1 MTRVLMLVL
10 AGSFAGC
17 ATTAASTTQ
26 AITKELTA
34 SDFYPLAVGN
44 RWVYDSNMLGEKG
57 TDEIKLVREAEGFI
71 VDSNDSKLA
80 ADAYGVRDDK
90 RYLLRNPVALGTRW
104 TNVVSVSSVERYE
117 IISAGQPCDA
127 PAGSFENC
135 VVVQSK
141 NRVKAGLDLVMEMT
155 FAPKVGI
162 VRIITE
168 LDDNGRRVR
177 QTSRALVSW
186 TLGAPP
192 ARR

>member
-1 MTRVLMLVL
+1 M
-10 AGSFAGC
+10 
-17 ATTAASTTQ
+17 
-26 AITKELTA
+26 
-34 SDFYPLAVGN
+34 GN
-44 RWVYDSNMLGEKG
+44 RWVYDANMLGQKG
-57 TDEIKLVREAEGFI
+57 TDEIRLVRQAEGFI

-80 ADAYGVRDDK
+80 ADAYGVRDDR

-104 TNVVSVSSVERYE
+104 TNVVSVSSVEHYE

-135 VVVQSK
+135 VVVQSR
-141 NRVKAGLDLVMEMT
+141 NRVKEGLDLVMEMT

-162 VRIITE
+162 VRIVTE

-186 TLGAPP
+186 TLSP
-192 ARR
+192 AAH